1 MGFIDVNGITLHYRL
16 AGAPGG
22 TPLVFVNSLGTDFR
36 IWDEVVER
44 LGSGYRILCY
54 DKRGHGLSDAPAGP
68 YRLNDLVADLAGLT
82 QQLGFQRFALA
93 GVSVGGL
100 IAQGFAL
107 AHGERL
113 TSLVLCD
120 TAARIGSHASWSE
133 RIDLVRANG
142 LAAVSDRLLERWFAP
157 DFRAQR
163 TADYAGWCNM
173 LERTPLDGYVGTCA
187 ALRDTDLT
195 EDVAN
200 IAVPALLACGAADS
214 STPVDL
220 VRATATRIPAS
231 HFEIIAGAG
240 HLPPIE
246 APEPLARLIAGHLE
260 KTVHG

>member
-1 MGFIDVNGITLHYRL
+1 MSFIDVNGITLHYRL
-16 AGAPGG
+16 AGVPGG
-22 TPLVFVNSLGTDFR
+22 APLVFVNSLGTDLR
-36 IWDEVVER
+36 IWDEVVEHLADR
-44 LGSGYRILCY
+44 YRILCY
-54 DKRGHGLSDAPAGP
+54 DKRGHGLSDAPPGP
-68 YRLNDLVADLAGLT
+68 YGLDDLVGDLAGLT
-82 QQLGFQRFALA
+82 QRLEFQRFALA

-113 TSLVLCD
+113 TSLILCD

-163 TADYAGWCNM
+163 PADYAGWRTM
-173 LERTPLDGYVGTCA
+173 LERTPLAGYVATCA
-187 ALRDTDLT
+187 ALRDADLT
-195 EDVAN
+195 EDVAD
-200 IAVPALLACGAADS
+200 IAVPALLVCGAEDS

-220 VRATATRIPAS
+220 VRDTAARIPAS
-231 HFEIIAGAG
+231 HFEVIAGAG
-240 HLPPIE
+240 HLPCIE

-260 KTVHG
+260 KTIHG